1 MGYEGAT
8 NYVRIRGLPWQ
19 SSREDVLAFFED
31 CKIKDGVEGVHM
43 TLSPQGRPSG
53 EAYIELENE
62 DEVEKAIKKHKKTM
76 GSRYIEVFQ
85 SNKAE
90 VDWILRRTGKPRIN
104 LDPNLD
110 GFIRLRGLPF
120 DSDEEDIRRFFEG
133 LEIVDRGILMTW
145 DQRGRPTGEAYV
157 QFATK
162 EMADKAMAKHREKIG
177 HRYIEIFKSTPHEFF
192 LVSGHKSSSIMSD
205 PMGRQGNFDETGGPI
220 HMGAKRNYGMSS
232 NRPAPYD
239 RDFNNRNHG
248 SLMNKSYLSEGGTR
262 RPYSSLEAYDR
273 GPTKRFAYR
282 DSGVDDFDR
291 YDPTRHIVHMRGLPY
306 KATDLDIID
315 FFAPYEPVTIRVLF
329 DESGRPSGKAD
340 VEFKTHEEA
349 EGAMSKDNSNMHHR
363 YIELFL
369 HSRPSG
375 FIEQSTQ
382 DYDRPDLQNL
392 PSHINP
398 NSNYSNSYHHAQTSR
413 HDYQSSVRESGFNR
427 SNSTRNS
434 SSGTYLVRLPPSAT
448 LSAPRF
454 SLRDFLRSRVH

>member
-220 HMGAKRNYGMSS
+220 HMGAKRNYG
-232 NRPAPYD
+232 
-239 RDFNNRNHG
+239 
-248 SLMNKSYLSEGGTR
+248 
-262 RPYSSLEAYDR
+262 
-273 GPTKRFAYR
+273 PTKRFAYR